1 MPQLSQNHSA
11 GRDEILRAATDL
23 FAESGFDAVS
33 MNSIA
38 VRAGT
43 SKANV
48 FHHFGS
54 KDALYLAVMRDACGR
69 FETSIDVFE
78 GDRED
83 FGQRLAEFVR
93 EDLAAMAAQSDFS
106 HLILREI
113 LDSGPR
119 RGQALATEVF
129 DQAFGRI
136 VKVLEE
142 AQDRGEVASDVPA
155 ALAASMLI
163 ACNVFMFQ
171 SQHVLKHL
179 PGVDFVDDP
188 ERYATLVGRV
198 LFDGLR
204 PRESGRDGEGDK
216 E

>member
-1 MPQLSQNHSA
+1 VSQPPQNQSA

-69 FETSIDVFE
+69 FETSIDAFE
-78 GDRED
+78 GEDRD
-83 FGQRLAEFVR
+83 FAQRLSGFVR
-93 EDLAAMAAQSDFS
+93 EDLQAMAAQSDYS

-136 VKVLEE
+136 VAVLEQ
-142 AQDRGEVASDVPA
+142 AQARGEVSAEVPP
-155 ALAASMLI
+155 ALAASMLL

-171 SQHVLKHL
+171 SQHVLKYL

-188 ERYATLVGRV
+188 ERYAALVGRV
-198 LFDGLR
+198 LSDGLR
-204 PRESGRDGEGDK
+204 PRDAGRGGEGDH

>member
-1 MPQLSQNHSA
+1 MPQSSQNRRA

-69 FETSIDVFE
+69 FETSIDAFE
-78 GDRED
+78 GEGND
-83 FGQRLAEFVR
+83 FAQRLSGFVR
-93 EDLAAMAAQSDFS
+93 EDLATMAAQSEYS

-113 LDSGPR
+113 LESGPC

-136 VKVLEE
+136 VKVLE
-142 AQDRGEVASDVPA
+142 QGQTRGEVAADVPP
-155 ALAASMLI
+155 ALAASMVI

-179 PGVDFVDDP
+179 TGVDFVDDP
-188 ERYATLVGRV
+188 ERYAALVGRV

-204 PRESGRDGEGDK
+204 PRDPGRDGEGDN

>member
-1 MPQLSQNHSA
+1 MSQSPQNHSA
-11 GRDEILRAATDL
+11 GRDEIFRAATDL

-38 VRAGT
+38 VRART

-54 KDALYLAVMRDACGR
+54 KEALYLAVMRDACGR

-78 GDRED
+78 GESRD
-83 FGQRLAEFVR
+83 FSRRLSDYVR
-93 EDLAAMAAQSDFS
+93 EDLAAMSAQSDYS

-113 LDSGPR
+113 LDSGPC

-136 VKVLEE
+136 VAVLERG
-142 AQDRGEVASDVPA
+142 QTRGEVAPDVPP

-188 ERYATLVGRV
+188 ERYAELVSRV

-204 PRESGRDGEGDK
+204 PRKSGRDGEGDN

>member
-1 MPQLSQNHSA
+1 MSQSPQSHSA
-11 GRDEILRAATDL
+11 GWDEILRAATDL
-23 FAESGFDAVS
+23 FAESGYDAVS
-33 MNSIA
+33 MNAIA

-54 KDALYLAVMRDACGR
+54 KDALYLEVMRGACGG
-69 FETSIDVFE
+69 FETSIGIFE
-78 GDRED
+78 RGRHD

-93 EDLAAMAAQSDFS
+93 ADLAAMAAQSDFS
-106 HLILREI
+106 HLILRGI
-113 LDSGPR
+113 LDSGPC

-129 DQAFGRI
+129 DHAFDRI
-136 VKVLEE
+136 VKVLEQG
-142 AQDRGEVASDVPA
+142 QDRGEVADDVPP

-188 ERYATLVGRV
+188 ERYAALVGRV

-204 PRESGRDGEGDK
+204 PREPGCDGEGDN

>member
-1 MPQLSQNHSA
+1 LPQSPQNQSA

-33 MNSIA
+33 MKSIA

-69 FETSIDVFE
+69 FETSIDAFE
-78 GDRED
+78 GERRD
-83 FGQRLAEFVR
+83 FGQRLSEFVR
-93 EDLAAMAAQSDFS
+93 EDLATMAAQSDYS

-113 LDSGPR
+113 LDSGPC

-136 VKVLEE
+136 VTVLEQGQ
-142 AQDRGEVASDVPA
+142 ARGEVTGDVPP

-188 ERYATLVGRV
+188 ERYAALVGRV

-204 PRESGRDGEGDK
+204 PRENGCDGEGDN

>member
-1 MPQLSQNHSA
+1 MSQSPQNQSA

-69 FETSIDVFE
+69 FEPSIDAFE
-78 GDRED
+78 GKSRD
-83 FGQRLAEFVR
+83 FAQRLSDFVR
-93 EDLAAMAAQSDFS
+93 EDLAAMAAQSDYS

-136 VKVLEE
+136 VTVLEQ
-142 AQDRGEVASDVPA
+142 AQARGEVTTEVPP
-155 ALAASMLI
+155 ALAASMLL

-188 ERYATLVGRV
+188 ERYAALVGRV

-204 PRESGRDGEGDK
+204 SRESGRDGEGDN

>member
-1 MPQLSQNHSA
+1 MSQSPQNQSA

-69 FETSIDVFE
+69 FETSIDSFE
-78 GDRED
+78 GERSD
-83 FGQRLAEFVR
+83 FGQRLADFVR
-93 EDLAAMAAQSDFS
+93 ADLATMAAQSDYS

-129 DQAFGRI
+129 DEAFGRI
-136 VKVLEE
+136 VAVLE
-142 AQDRGEVASDVPA
+142 RGQARGDIAGDVPP
-155 ALAASMLI
+155 ALAASMLL

-188 ERYATLVGRV
+188 ARYATLVGRV

-204 PRESGRDGEGDK
+204 PREPGGDGEGDN

>member
-1 MPQLSQNHSA
+1 MSQSPQNQSA
-11 GRDEILRAATDL
+11 GRDDVLRSATDL

-38 VRAGT
+38 MRAGT

-69 FETSIDVFE
+69 FETSIDAFE
-78 GDRED
+78 AEGRD
-83 FGQRLAEFVR
+83 FAQRLADFVR
-93 EDLAAMAAQSDFS
+93 EDLAAMAAQSDYS

-129 DQAFGRI
+129 DESFGRI
-136 VKVLEE
+136 VAVLEQGQ
-142 AQDRGEVASDVPA
+142 ARGEVADDVPP

-171 SQHVLKHL
+171 SQHVLKYL

-188 ERYATLVGRV
+188 ERYAALVGRV

-204 PRESGRDGEGDK
+204 PREHGRDGQGDN

>member
-1 MPQLSQNHSA
+1 MSQSPQNQSA
-11 GRDEILRAATDL
+11 GRDDILRAATDL

-69 FETSIDVFE
+69 FETSLDAFE
-78 GDRED
+78 GESRD
-83 FGQRLAEFVR
+83 FAQRLTDFVR
-93 EDLAAMAAQSDFS
+93 EDITAMAAQSDYS
-106 HLILREI
+106 HLILREV

-129 DQAFGRI
+129 DHAFGRI
-136 VKVLEE
+136 VTVLEQ
-142 AQDRGEVASDVPA
+142 AQVRGDVTTDVPP

-188 ERYATLVGRV
+188 ERYAALVGRV

-204 PRESGRDGEGDK
+204 AREPGRDGEG
-216 E
+216 ENE

>member
-1 MPQLSQNHSA
+1 MPHSPQNHSA
-11 GRDEILRAATDL
+11 GRDEILRSATDL

-69 FETSIDVFE
+69 FETSIDAFE
-78 GDRED
+78 GERRD
-83 FGQRLAEFVR
+83 FGQRLSEFVR
-93 EDLAAMAAQSDFS
+93 EDLAAMAAQSDYS

-129 DQAFGRI
+129 DHAFGRI
-136 VKVLEE
+136 VTVLEE
-142 AQDRGEVASDVPA
+142 GQSRGEVTTDVPP

-188 ERYATLVGRV
+188 ERYAELVGRV

-204 PRESGRDGEGDK
+204 PRESGCDGEGDN